1 MSDAHAPPVLEYT
14 CRSRCMLYQPPD
26 SRAPPGVELRSPFEC
41 VCCDPPRVEI
51 AEYTRVLAQNR
62 MLRHE
67 YLRVR
72 ECVLYMCQMLDE
84 MQAKIPANTDDAATH
99 AKALAFDYVCEAVVT
114 LRMVLIVTYTESC
127 V

>member
-1 MSDAHAPPVLEYT
+1 
-14 CRSRCMLYQPPD
+14 
-26 SRAPPGVELRSPFEC
+26 
-41 VCCDPPRVEI
+41 
-51 AEYTRVLAQNR
+51 
-62 MLRHE
+62 
-67 YLRVR
+67 
-72 ECVLYMCQMLDE
+72 MLDE